1 MARQHVGKKQSPMSW
16 GGAALLSV
24 LILPASLHAK
34 TLHVDCNK
42 GQNISSALKKANPG
56 DTVSISGVCHEIVT
70 LTTDGVTL
78 DGAGSAVLDG
88 GAIAD
93 ALIVDGAQR
102 VIIRGLNVQNGQ
114 FGILGRGGAS
124 FRLDNSKAEKNAKSG
139 VRVEGSSSAEL
150 TDCVIGGNAVNG
162 LEIDRGSETQIS
174 GSFVSEK
181 SGVFGVVLNN
191 ASSLTFAQAS
201 ATVQQNVL
209 GIQIGANS
217 SMFIADAA
225 TTVTAS
231 NNLATGL
238 TVVSGST
245 LFVFEGAVVA
255 ENNRFN
261 HGVSANS
268 RSNIDLDRGGS
279 ITANNN
285 GQDGVQLE
293 DSLLNMF
300 NMPGLP
306 GSRVMTRQNRRHGVS
321 AFLESR
327 IDLSADSVATSQQNG
342 DAGVF
347 VDNGSF
353 VRVVN
358 SEISSN
364 NAGRDLVLNFGSRA
378 DLNSTNTIGSVSCDA
393 TVLIRGNA
401 GFTCPAP

>member
-1 MARQHVGKKQSPMSW
+1 MVRQDTYRMRSALTW
-16 GGAALLSV
+16 GGAAIIGV
-24 LILPASLHAK
+24 LMLTSSAQAK
-34 TLHVDCNK
+34 TLRVDCDKN
-42 GQNISSALKKANPG
+42 QTVSSALKKAHAG
-56 DTVSISGVCHEIVT
+56 DTVAISGTCQETVT

-88 GAIAD
+88 GATAD
-93 ALIVDGAQR
+93 VVVIDGAQR
-102 VIIRGLNVQNGQ
+102 VTLRGLHIQNGQ
-114 FGILGRGGAS
+114 FSILGRGGAS
-124 FRLDNSKAEKNAKSG
+124 VALFNTSMQGNAKAG
-139 VRVEGSSSAEL
+139 MRIEGSSSAEL
-150 TDCVIGGNAVNG
+150 TDCVIRNNTLNG
-162 LEIDRGSETQIS
+162 LEIDRGSEAKII
-174 GSFVSEK
+174 GSFVSENN
-181 SGVFGVVLNN
+181 GVFGVILNN
-191 ASSLTFAQAS
+191 ASSATFAQAT
-201 ATVQQNVL
+201 ATMQHNVL
-209 GIQIGANS
+209 GMQIGANS
-217 SMFIADAA
+217 SVFVADAA

-245 LFVFEGAVVA
+245 LFVFEGAIVA

-279 ITANNN
+279 ITTNNN

-293 DSLLNMF
+293 DSLLNLF

-306 GSRVMTRQNRRHGVS
+306 GSRVVASLNHRHGLS

-327 IDLSADSVATSQQNG
+327 IDLSADSVVTSQNNG
-342 DAGVF
+342 DAGVLA
-347 VDNGSF
+347 DNGSF

-358 SEISSN
+358 SEIASN
-364 NAGRDLVLNFGSRA
+364 NAGRDLVLSFGSRA